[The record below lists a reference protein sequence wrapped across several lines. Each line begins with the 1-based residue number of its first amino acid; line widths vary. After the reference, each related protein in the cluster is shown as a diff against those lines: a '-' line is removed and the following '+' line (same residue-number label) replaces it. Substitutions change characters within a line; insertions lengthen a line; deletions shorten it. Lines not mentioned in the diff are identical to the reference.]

1 MTLEFDQVLRA
12 LEEHIEILKQELL
25 VLTAQCKLESTTT
38 QITTVKRDLDKAV
51 EKRMKL
57 SRIYCSPPL
66 PISSG

>member
-1 MTLEFDQVLRA
+1 VTLEFDQVLRA

-51 EKRMKL
+51 EQRMKL